1 MRTIE
6 NFAAIGTALNRGLAR
21 IVIAPGAWK
30 INFVS
35 AAKVFCNNLRKTAHA
50 GEQRYRGQ
58 LNSGILS
65 IRNLFAFSISRWLL
79 LISGCCGHRCVTD
92 QPQWGH
98 AWSRNMFSREKN
110 LPASFD
116 PQTGRHLK
124 WSARLGTETHSTPV
138 IAGGH
143 IYIGT
148 NNGNPRNSAI
158 TGDRGILMCFDQR
171 TGHFLWQVIVPK
183 RTEDHYFDW
192 PQSGIASPAT
202 VEGDRVY
209 LVSNRGEVLCL
220 EARNGNELWNFNL
233 TSGAGIWSHDAAHT
247 SILIHGEHL
256 YLNTGTGVDNTH
268 KRIRNPEAPSLV
280 VLDKGTG
287 VLLARDNENI
297 APNIFHSTWSS
308 PSLGIVQGRPLIFFA
323 AGDGM
328 VYAFEPLHENFE
340 L

>member
-1 MRTIE
+1 M
-6 NFAAIGTALNRGLAR
+6 
-21 IVIAPGAWK
+21 V
-30 INFVS
+30 
-35 AAKVFCNNLRKTAHA
+35 
-50 GEQRYRGQ
+50 
-58 LNSGILS
+58 
-65 IRNLFAFSISRWLL
+65 
-79 LISGCCGHRCVTD
+79 
-92 QPQWGH
+92 
-98 AWSRNMFSREKN
+98 SREKN

-116 PQTGRHLK
+116 PQTGRNIK

-158 TGDRGILMCFDQR
+158 TGDRGILMCFDER

-220 EARNGNELWNFNL
+220 DARNGNELWNFNL

-287 VLLARDNENI
+287 ALLARDNENI

-340 L
+340 LRAKTSTGGGLPARLHSVWRFDFDPDAPKTNIHRFNSNRRESPSNFYGMPVLNEGRLYVAGGGDLWWVKTKPGSSVSIVPVQEISRPVAWSGRTRCKST